1 MFWAEIAALALLWF
15 CTGYLVGQ
23 TKIINEYSEM
33 IDGLF
38 EETEDDDG
46 T

>member
-1 MFWAEIAALALLWF
+1 MFWLEVVALAALWF

-33 IDGLF
+33 IDRLF
-38 EETEDDDG
+38 EETEDDDA
-46 T
+46 